1 MAAVDQ
7 LAARIASINRTAAQD
22 PLPPL
27 IQTVTTK
34 FPAFSY
40 RDAVLNQNVPSIAR
54 VAAGEFGFL
63 TLIQLFD
70 GPDRGGIQLF

>member
-27 IQTVTTK
+27 HTNRNLELV
-34 FPAFSY
+34 PAFFY
-40 RDAVLNQNVPSIAR
+40 RDPVLNQNVPSIAR

-70 GPDRGGIQLF
+70 GPL